1 MFYLTAIN
9 SIFDAHKYV
18 VWANNKFY
26 GQKITIAFRL
36 LVDGGLFQPPVS
48 QVESQTVRWL
58 FHGKITQRRWSRGWR
73 RRWWREFPR
82 WRSAT
87 PRLSRPRRTASRGPS
102 TSRTDGREGISSAGS
117 TLSPFSEVGAA
128 FEL

>member
-9 SIFDAHKYV
+9 SIFDAQVH
-18 VWANNKFY
+18 VWSNNKFY
-26 GQKITIAFRL
+26 GQKKTIAFRV
-36 LVDGGLFQPPVS
+36 VDGSVYQPPVS

-102 TSRTDGREGISSAGS
+102 TSRTDGREGISSVGS
-117 TLSPFSEVGAA
+117 TLLQFSEVGAA
-128 FEL
+128 FE